1 MSGWKDEYRRALLA
15 FAVKHGVVMVKTDQR
30 DWDIWPAARAEQED
44 VRLHLLAEDAPT
56 VHEMKESTWN
66 EGSDTFNEGT
76 EAHGLDLI
84 VSCACGEVD
93 HRRVRYEGTVGEIL
107 IGIFMEGDGS

>member
-1 MSGWKDEYRRALLA
+1 VSWKDEYRQALLI
-15 FAVKHGVVMVKTDQR
+15 FAVRHGVVMAETGR
-30 DWDIWPAARAEQED
+30 DWDDYAAPRAEQED
-44 VRLHLLAEDAPT
+44 VKMHVLCAERTT
-56 VHEMKESTWN
+56 VHEMKESTWS

-84 VSCACGEVD
+84 VSCECGEVD

-107 IGIFMEGDGS
+107 IGIFMEGED